1 MGKMK
6 KVIEHAKKGDL
17 VTVVRRE
24 LYIKKNIKNANE
36 NKRKY
41 LEGLGKI
48 CLGYKMD
55 LNNPKTFNE
64 KLNWYKLH
72 YYDPLMSKD
81 VDKIDAKDYVKSKGL
96 ENILIPTIKTYSSVS
111 DINWDELPNEF
122 VIKNTED
129 SGGVFICHDKA
140 SHNLDEVKEKLT
152 RVDKTYYNGVHFALE
167 TAYTKGNNKIIV
179 EEVIHTESGRSPW
192 DYKFFCFNGEPKFL
206 FVGSD
211 RDTNVC
217 FDFYDMNFKHID
229 VKNAHWNSTRN
240 IIKPENFDKMIEICK
255 ILSSDF
261 PEVRVDLY
269 SENGKVYFGELTFYH
284 NAALSRFEP
293 KEYDL
298 EFGNLWDIEPIKKS
312 KYYKK

>member
-1 MGKMK
+1 MN
-6 KVIEHAKKGDL
+6 L
-17 VTVVRRE
+17 SLRTPRTR
-24 LYIKKNIKNANE
+24 
-36 NKRKY
+36 
-41 LEGLGKI
+41 
-48 CLGYKMD
+48 
-55 LNNPKTFNE
+55 
-64 KLNWYKLH
+64 
-72 YYDPLMSKD
+72 
-81 VDKIDAKDYVKSKGL
+81 
-96 ENILIPTIKTYSSVS
+96 
-111 DINWDELPNEF
+111 
-122 VIKNTED
+122 
-129 SGGVFICHDKA
+129 GGVFICHDKA

-192 DYKFFCFNGEPKFL
+192 DYKFFCFNGESKFL

-293 KEYDL
+293 EEFDL
-298 EFGNLWDIEPIKKS
+298 EFGNLWDIEPIKKL